1 MTASAISDITAE
13 AGVIASVVL
22 KPEFTF
28 YSEQLRP
35 NHFTDPQNAYI
46 YYAVCELAKA
56 GIENVD
62 AYNIFNQL
70 HANSIAKRA
79 VEGIQ
84 QSSDT
89 ITIQAVNDLIEI
101 APTIARA
108 TVEEYMSLVNNV
120 LGAAFRRNTYEKLI
134 ECQKLCFDSTC
145 EDIEQKIYGTLDGVM
160 MEFASK
166 NEVPQYKDVVDDMWA
181 QIESRQG
188 QDGIS
193 GIPFK
198 FPTLNAYCTIE
209 PGELFIVAAEAKQGK
224 SMFLLNCAADLLKQN
239 LKVLYIDSEL
249 NTRLFTCRLISN
261 LTGIE
266 YRRLK
271 AGRYDE
277 EEKERIDDAIAWL
290 KTKSFT
296 HLYMPIFDMK
306 SIYTVVKKV
315 KHTMGVDVLVVDY
328 FKSTGDGDAFATYA
342 EMGRLVDCVK
352 NTLAGG
358 MNIAAIGAAQATAS
372 GKIADSAKIGRNAST
387 IALLQDKTPDE
398 IQQDG
403 AECGNKKLKIVLNRN
418 GAQMSDGEYIDLM
431 FRGDFVSYEEAKQ
444 HIPVTPF

>member
-89 ITIQAVNDLIEI
+89 ITIQAVNDLIDI

-108 TVEEYMSLVNNV
+108 TIEEYMSLVNNV

-134 ECQKLCFDSTC
+134 ECQKICFDSSC
-145 EDIEQKIYGTLDGVM
+145 EDIEQKIYGTLDDVM
-160 MEFASK
+160 MEFSSK
-166 NEVPQYKDVVDDMWA
+166 NEVPQFKDIVDEMWQ

-239 LKVLYIDSEL
+239 LRVLYLDSEL
-249 NTRLFTCRLISN
+249 NTRLFTCRLISH

-271 AGRYDE
+271 AGRYSG
-277 EEKERIDDAIAWL
+277 EEKGKIDNAIVWL

-306 SIYTVVKKV
+306 SIYTVIKKV
-315 KHTMGVDVLVVDY
+315 KHTMGLDVLVIDY
-328 FKSTGDGDAFATYA
+328 FKSTGDGDAFATYS
-342 EMGRLVDCVK
+342 EMGRFVDTIK
-352 NTLAGG
+352 NKICGDL
-358 MNIAAIGAAQATAS
+358 NIAGIGAAQATAS
-372 GKIADSAKIGRNAST
+372 GKVADSAKIGRNAST